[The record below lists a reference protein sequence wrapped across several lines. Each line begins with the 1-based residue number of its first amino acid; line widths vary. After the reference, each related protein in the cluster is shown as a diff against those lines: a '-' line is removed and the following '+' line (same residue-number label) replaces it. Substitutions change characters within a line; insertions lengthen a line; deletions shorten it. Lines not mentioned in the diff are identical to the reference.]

1 MKSCLLSF
9 CAVLLIS
16 GLVSADGVV
25 SISGKVKKGAD
36 FLENVTVVAVNSKH
50 EKVAEAVTD
59 KDGKYELKD
68 LTPGLYTLRAMA
80 PKEKKLAF
88 QESGYIN
95 LMAGKPVE
103 NDFKLRDMREE
114 TIVFPK
120 GFNEKNTAQS
130 LAGIR
135 MVQLSVGNNTTANL
149 VTTGLNLHY
158 PANASSAEASEGLI
172 WFDLSSI
179 PSNAQIVSAKLSLYC
194 SGHLAGSNKIS
205 MHRALVP
212 WTEKANWFT
221 YDGVNEWKKEGGTD
235 RRDIDR
241 AIEGTTDVPQT
252 GDKAPQW
259 FDFEVT
265 NMVQK
270 WVSKEAPNYG
280 MKSKTTGTASVCMF
294 RSATYNGTN
303 FIKLTVVVGK

>member
-1 MKSCLLSF
+1 MKRYLLSF
-9 CAVLLIS
+9 CAVLLFS
-16 GLVSADGVV
+16 GLISADGTS
-25 SISGKVKKGAD
+25 SISGKVKKGAE
-36 FLENVTVVAVNSKH
+36 FLENVTVIAVNSKK

-68 LTPGLYTLRAMA
+68 LTPGLYTLKAMA

-95 LMAGKPVE
+95 LLAGKTAE
-103 NDFKLRDMREE
+103 NDFKMRDMREE
-114 TIVFPK
+114 TIILPK

-130 LAGIR
+130 LAGIKL
-135 MVQLSVGNNTTANL
+135 VQLSVGNSTTTNL

-158 PANASSAEASEGLI
+158 PANATSAEASEGLI

-194 SGHLAGSNKIS
+194 SGHLAGSNQIS
-205 MHRALVP
+205 MHRVLVP
-212 WTEKANWFT
+212 WTEKANWYT

-241 AIEGTTDVPQT
+241 AIEATTEVPQI

-280 MKSKTTGTASVCMF
+280 MKSKTTGTASVSMF
-294 RSATYNGTN
+294 RSTTYNGTN
-303 FIKLTVVVGK
+303 FIKLTVVIGK